1 MGSLSKGFPGGSDGR
16 ESACNAG
23 DQGLIPGSGRP
34 PGEGNSNPLKYSC
47 LKNSMDRGAWRAT
60 VHGVTKSQIWL
71 SDLITLPLFASLSK
85 EKEIMGI
92 VGPLMDQNLV
102 VWSRWWVSE
111 RSKEANIPWVTQP
124 ASALQGIKI
133 ERKTDRQ
140 TRGPKLWW
148 SKGVLINMAWA
159 YIL

>member
-60 VHGVTKSQIWL
+60 VHGVTKSQTWL

-133 ERKTDRQ
+133 EREKDRQ
-140 TRGPKLWW
+140 TDRHGGRSSDGAK
-148 SKGVLINMAWA
+148 VF
-159 YIL
+159 